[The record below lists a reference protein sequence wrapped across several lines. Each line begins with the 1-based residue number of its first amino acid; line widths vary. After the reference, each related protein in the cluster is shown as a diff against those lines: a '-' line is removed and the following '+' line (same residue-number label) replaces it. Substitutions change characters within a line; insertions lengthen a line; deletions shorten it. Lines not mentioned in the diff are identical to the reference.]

1 LLTKLVGSIQ
11 VLIQDPHRSQY
22 EPEADTNRRT

>member
-1 LLTKLVGSIQ
+1 VGSIQ